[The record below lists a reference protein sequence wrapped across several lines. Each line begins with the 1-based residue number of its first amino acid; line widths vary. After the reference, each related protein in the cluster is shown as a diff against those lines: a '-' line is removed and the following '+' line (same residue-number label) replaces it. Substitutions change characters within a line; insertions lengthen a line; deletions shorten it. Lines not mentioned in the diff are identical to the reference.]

1 MQEIWA
7 KISELSSDP
16 VTTLLGLIL
25 GLSGITLAI
34 IFYLKS
40 RRYKELKF
48 FVTSRTLFDEPEKRL
63 EGLQITYN
71 SIPQKRITVA
81 SIAIWNSG
89 TETIVSD
96 DIPTKYPLFIQL
108 DEECEVLGCAVTR
121 ITEDATL
128 FQISIPGNHRAWT
141 KIPLSFEYLDK
152 GHGAT
157 IQILHNGLETIPIK
171 VKGKIKGGH
180 GPNEI
185 NTRFIERD
193 ISWSRLKN
201 DWQGALAYLSI
212 GILAIIFGFI
222 LGLAWP
228 LLAIG
233 FVSLSAA
240 LVMYISY
247 TKQRILMKYLRDL

>member
-1 MQEIWA
+1 MRETWA
-7 KISELSSDP
+7 KISEFASDP
-16 VTTLLGLIL
+16 LATLIGLIL
-25 GLSGITLAI
+25 GFSGITLAI
-34 IFYLKS
+34 IFYFKS
-40 RRYKELKF
+40 RRSKELKY

-81 SIAIWNSG
+81 RIAIWNSG

-108 DEECEVLGCAVTR
+108 DEECEVLGIAVTR
-121 ITEDATL
+121 ITDDATL
-128 FQISIPGNHRAWT
+128 FQFSIPFNHRAWT
-141 KIPLSFEYLDK
+141 KIPLSFEYLNK

-157 IQILHNGLETIPIK
+157 IQIVHNGPETIPIK
-171 VKGKIKGGH
+171 VKGKIKGGN
-180 GPNEI
+180 GPIEI

-201 DWQGALAYLSI
+201 DLHGAISYLSI
-212 GILAIIFGFI
+212 SIVTII
-222 LGLAWP
+222 LGFALGLVWP

-233 FVSLSAA
+233 FVSLPAA